1 MVQQLRRQIALG
13 RPGTPDEAAGGI
25 VLLCLPQSDYVT
37 GQILR
42 IDGGLANEH
51 AQCVHF
57 GASTATNVDVS
68 VAYAKSAAS
77 NCFSMRATEAR
88 ATLE

>member
-1 MVQQLRRQIALG
+1 MNCVAFGFIQTRLTQEISGETAVSIAGERRRVGLTPEMVESLRGRIALG

-42 IDGGLANEH
+42 IDGGLAN
-51 AQCVHF
+51 
-57 GASTATNVDVS
+57 
-68 VAYAKSAAS
+68 
-77 NCFSMRATEAR
+77 
-88 ATLE
+88 